1 VFNIQKFY
9 ILPTEYIMWFSEEV
23 LAGAVPRT
31 VYFYCIF

>member
-1 VFNIQKFY
+1 
-9 ILPTEYIMWFSEEV
+9 MWFSEEV